1 VSDPQVGEEVTAGV
15 NYRYLYDRTVL
26 FGLGAIAIICMLSLW
41 GWRAQRANQSRT
53 IDTLKEQRAIEAV
66 LSTMKDAETGQRGY
80 LLTGADGYLDPYRKA
95 IANVHGE
102 LDDLRRQTDSQFDL
116 RADFLRLETT
126 VNAKLKEIAL
136 TLELRKN
143 EGSQAAI
150 DRVLTNNGKE
160 LMDRIRDISRQMSLV
175 VDKKLA
181 KDSEFS
187 RSESIR
193 TQVVSLSASLLL
205 FVLLAFTNLR
215 YRRQKEQAEAASQA
229 KSAFLA
235 SMSHELRT
243 PLNAIIGYS
252 EMLSEEAAESNGP
265 NILPDLEKIRTAG
278 KHLLELINS
287 VLDLSKIEAG
297 KMELFVEVFSVERL
311 IRDVEDVIRPLA
323 SKNGNKLTVTVE
335 PGTGEM
341 RADQT
346 KVRQSVFNLVSN
358 ACKFTSKGEISLQVS
373 RDRRDFICFQVKDTG
388 IGMNPVQVSKLFESF
403 IQVDSSLSRKF
414 GGTGLGL
421 ALSRRFARMMGGDIE
436 VSSEAGKGSVFT
448 LRIPS
453 DVVIPDPKRKAAS
466 STAPRS
472 GVILA
477 IDDDPDI
484 HDMLRRNMS
493 RYGYSVEVARNG
505 EDGLRLAKE
514 LQPLAITLDV
524 MMPGTDG
531 WTVLGRLKSDPLTA
545 DIPVVMLTIVDNK
558 NLGYALGAAD
568 YITKPVDRDR
578 LASILKRYQAA
589 GLNSALIVEDDVNS
603 REMISRMLESQG
615 WHVRQAANG
624 REGLEEL
631 ARERPSVILLDLM
644 MPEVDGFQ
652 FLDELHR
659 HPEWKD
665 VPILVVT
672 AKELTSEERQRL
684 NGNVSRVL
692 QKGSYQKHELVEQV
706 SQMVAS
712 RIQQL

>member
-388 IGMNPVQVSKLFESF
+388 IGMNPVQVSRLFESF

-436 VSSEAGKGSVFT
+436 VSSEPGKGSVFT